1 MTELYNLIKAHVPA
15 SAAVVLLAV
24 CTLCEISKMPIN
36 PWGALGKIG
45 KKAITCLGKVMVG
58 DVSGQ
63 LEAVSCKLQQIELSQ
78 KLERKQNL
86 RRSILRF
93 ADECRIGVCHSR
105 EMFVNTLSDIDEYY
119 VLCRDTEDPNEVIK
133 EAISYIK
140 EIDHQCMVDNDYL

>member
-1 MTELYNLIKAHVPA
+1 
-15 SAAVVLLAV
+15 
-24 CTLCEISKMPIN
+24 
-36 PWGALGKIG
+36 
-45 KKAITCLGKVMVG
+45 MVG
-58 DVSGQ
+58 DVSGL
-63 LEAVSCKLQQIELSQ
+63 LEAGSCILQQIELSQ

-93 ADECRIGVCHSR
+93 ADECRIGVRHSR

-140 EIDHQCMVDNDYL
+140 EIKHQCMVDNDYL